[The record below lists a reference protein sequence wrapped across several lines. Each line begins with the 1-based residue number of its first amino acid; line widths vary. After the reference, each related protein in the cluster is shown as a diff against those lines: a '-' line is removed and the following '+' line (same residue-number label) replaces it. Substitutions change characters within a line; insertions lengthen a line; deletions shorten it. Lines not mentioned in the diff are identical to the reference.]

1 MKKIAILT
9 MCIFALAMVVA
20 IASQPAGFEKNW
32 HHWRG
37 PHATGTAIDANP
49 PTTWSETE
57 NIRWKVDIPGTGHA
71 APIIWEDK
79 IFIQTAIKDEAPKE
93 EPEQKADD
101 DNPFSGFFQ
110 EGRGRGAS
118 ANAYKFDLIAINRS
132 NGEILWQKTLRETS
146 PHEGTHQDATYAS
159 NSPVTDG
166 EHVYAY
172 FGSRGLYCVDMM
184 GNVKWEKDIGTMYK
198 SNTFG
203 EGSSPVLHG
212 DTLVIVQDHERDSF
226 IVALDKRT
234 GDQLWKVAR
243 DERTT
248 WSSPIVVEYDGK
260 AHVITTGTNRIRS
273 YDLATGEL
281 LWDGDGL
288 TSNSIPSPVAAGEFV
303 YLMSGFRGNAF
314 RGVHLAEA
322 TGDITGSD
330 AVVWEYNRDTPYV
343 PSPLLYKGIIYFL
356 KSNNG
361 ILTAF
366 NVETGEAYYG
376 PQRLQGVSGVYASIV
391 GASDRVYIAGRG
403 GTVNVIQH
411 GPEFKVLAENKLDDS
426 FNASPAIVGSELYLR
441 GMQHLYCI
449 AE

>member
-1 MKKIAILT
+1 MKIIAILT
-9 MCIFALAMVVA
+9 LCILTLAAITA
-20 IASQPAGFEKNW
+20 IASQPIGFEKNW

-37 PHATGTAIDANP
+37 PHATGAAVEANP

-57 NIRWKVDIPGTGHA
+57 NIRWKAAIPGTGHA
-71 APIIWEDK
+71 APIVWEDK
-79 IFIQTAIKDEAPKE
+79 IFIQTAIKGEASKAEAE
-93 EPEQKADD
+93 ESDD
-101 DNPFSGFFQ
+101 DNPFGGFFNQRRGQ
-110 EGRGRGAS
+110 EGIKDS
-118 ANAYKFDLIAINRS
+118 YKFDLIAINRNDGS
-132 NGEILWQKTLRETS
+132 ILWQKTLHEVN
-146 PHEGTHQDATYAS
+146 PHEGKHQDGTYAS

-184 GNVKWEKDIGTMYK
+184 GNVKWEKDVGTMYK

-203 EGSSPVLHG
+203 EGSSPVLYG
-212 DTLVIVQDHERDSF
+212 DKIVVQQDHERGSF
-226 IVALDKRT
+226 ITALDKRT
-234 GDQLWKVAR
+234 GDVLWKTDR

-248 WSSPIVVEYDGK
+248 WSSPVIVEHDGK
-260 AHVITTGTNRIRS
+260 AQVITTGTKRVRS
-273 YDLATGEL
+273 YDLETGEIV
-281 LWDGDGL
+281 WDGDGL
-288 TSNSIPSPVAAGEFV
+288 TPNSIPSPVAANGYV

-330 AVVWEYNRDTPYV
+330 AVVWEYNQDTPYV

-366 NVETGEAYYG
+366 NVETGQVYYG

-426 FNASPAIVGSELYLR
+426 FNASPAVVGSELYLR
-441 GMQHLYCI
+441 GAQYLYCI

>member
-1 MKKIAILT
+1 MKIIAILT
-9 MCIFALAMVVA
+9 LCICAVAAIAA
-20 IASQPAGFEKNW
+20 IASQPIGFEKNW

-37 PHATGTAIDANP
+37 PHATGAAIEANP

-57 NIRWKVDIPGTGHA
+57 NIRWKAAIPGTGHA

-79 IFIQTAIKDEAPKE
+79 IFIQTAIKGEASKAEAE
-93 EPEQKADD
+93 ESDD
-101 DNPFSGFFQ
+101 DNPFGGFFNQ
-110 EGRGRGAS
+110 RRGEGAIENS
-118 ANAYKFDLIAINRS
+118 YKFDLIAISRNDGS
-132 NGEILWQKTLRETS
+132 ILWQKTLHEAN
-146 PHEGTHQDATYAS
+146 PHEGTHQDGTYAS

-184 GNVKWEKDIGTMYK
+184 GNVKWEKDVGTMYK

-203 EGSSPVLHG
+203 EGSSPVLYG
-212 DTLVIVQDHERDSF
+212 DKIVVQQDHERGSF
-226 IVALDKRT
+226 ITALDKRT
-234 GDQLWKVAR
+234 GDVLWKTDR

-248 WSSPIVVEYDGK
+248 WSSPVIVEHDGK
-260 AHVITTGTNRIRS
+260 AQVITTGTKRVRS
-273 YDLATGEL
+273 YDLETGEIV
-281 LWDGDGL
+281 WDGDGL
-288 TSNSIPSPVAAGEFV
+288 TPNSIPSPVAANGYV

-330 AVVWEYNRDTPYV
+330 AVIWEYNQDTPYV

-366 NVETGEAYYG
+366 NVETGQVYYG

-426 FNASPAIVGSELYLR
+426 FNASPAVVGSELYLR
-441 GMQHLYCI
+441 GAQYLYCI